1 MSERERD
8 SGRDGDGPDML
19 SNVSIHSMPSYVP
32 EIVRIAARAA
42 AAVAAAAAGPVWFC
56 CSQKSR
62 ALNM

>member
-1 MSERERD
+1 MPERERD

-32 EIVRIAARAA
+32 EIVRTTARAA
-42 AAVAAAAAGPVWFC
+42 AAAGGPVWFC

-62 ALNM
+62 ALNT

>member
-1 MSERERD
+1 MPERERD

-42 AAVAAAAAGPVWFC
+42 AAAAAAGPVWFC